1 MIVAL
6 AGGVGGSKLAD
17 GLYRRLAPDALSV
30 IVNTGDD
37 FQLYGL
43 HISPDADTV
52 LYTLAGL
59 ANPETGWGIAG
70 DTFET
75 LQALGRYGEETW
87 FQLGDRDF
95 STHILRTKR
104 LAAGWT
110 LTRVL
115 ASFTDS
121 LQVRARILPMSDN
134 PIATVIRTAAGEL
147 AFQDYFVRRQHAD
160 DVVGVAYA
168 GIESATLSDEVREVI
183 GSAEAVILCPSNP
196 IVSIGPILAVPGMR
210 DLLRTAPA
218 PIIAVSPLVQG
229 QALRGP
235 ADRMLAGLG
244 RVPSSAAIAE
254 LYSDFLDGIVID
266 RQDTAESER
275 IAALRVRVLTTDIIM
290 RETRD
295 RERLAG
301 EVLEFA
307 RRCSAAAGQDK
318 PAGRELG

>member
-17 GLYRRLAPDALSV
+17 GLYHRLAPDELCV
-30 IVNTGDD
+30 VVNTGDD
-37 FQLYGL
+37 FKLYGL
-43 HISPDADTV
+43 YISPDADTV

-59 ANPETGWGIAG
+59 ANPETGWGVAG

-75 LQALGRYGEETW
+75 LRALARYGEQTW

-95 STHILRTKR
+95 STHILRTER
-104 LAAGWT
+104 LASGWK

-115 ASFTDS
+115 ASFTDA
-121 LQVRARILPMSDN
+121 LQVQARILPMSDD
-134 PIATVIRTAAGEL
+134 PIATFVHTTAGEL

-160 DVVGVAYA
+160 DVLGVRFA
-168 GIESATLSDEVREVI
+168 GVENATMSEEVREAI
-183 GSAEAVILCPSNP
+183 TSAETIILCPSNP
-196 IVSIGPILAVPGMR
+196 VVSIGPILAVPGMR
-210 DLLRTAPA
+210 DLLRRSQA
-218 PIIAVSPLVQG
+218 PIIAVSPLVSG

-244 RVPSSAAIAE
+244 QVPSAATIAE
-254 LYSDFLDGIVID
+254 LYSDFLDGMVID
-266 RQDTAESER
+266 RQDSMESER
-275 IAALRVRVLTTDIIM
+275 IEALSVRVLTTDIIM
-290 RETRD
+290 RETPD

-307 RRCSAAAGQDK
+307 GILRAGAGTRRS
-318 PAGRELG
+318 AGRESR

>member
-59 ANPETGWGIAG
+59 ANPETGWGITG

-104 LAAGWT
+104 LAAGWP

-115 ASFTDS
+115 ASFTDA
-121 LQVRARILPMSDN
+121 LRVRARILPMSDN

-147 AFQDYFVRRQHAD
+147 AFQDYFVRRHHAD
-160 DVVGVAYA
+160 DVVGVAYT
-168 GIESATLSDEVREVI
+168 GIEAATLSEEVREAI

-244 RVPSSAAIAE
+244 RVPSSIAIAE
-254 LYSDFLDGIVID
+254 LYSDFLDGMVID
-266 RQDTAESER
+266 RQDSAESER

-290 RETRD
+290 RETPD
-295 RERLAG
+295 RERLAD

-307 RRCSAAAGQDK
+307 RRLSAAAGRGK
-318 PAGRELG
+318 PAGKELG

>member
-17 GLYRRLAPDALSV
+17 GLYRRLAPDELSI

-59 ANPETGWGIAG
+59 GNPETGWGIAG

-95 STHILRTKR
+95 STHILRTQR
-104 LAAGWT
+104 LRAGWK

-115 ASFTDS
+115 ASFTDA
-121 LQVRARILPMSDN
+121 LQVQARILPMSDD

-147 AFQDYFVRRQHAD
+147 AFQDYFVRRHHSD
-160 DVVGVAYA
+160 DVVGVTYA
-168 GIESATLSDEVREVI
+168 GMEVASLSEEAREAI
-183 GSAEAVILCPSNP
+183 GSAEAIILCPSNP
-196 IVSIGPILAVPGMR
+196 VVSIGPILAVPGMR
-210 DLLRTAPA
+210 DLLRRVPA
-218 PIIAVSPLVQG
+218 PIIAVSPLVKG

-244 RVPSSAAIAE
+244 RVPSAATIAE
-254 LYSDFLDGIVID
+254 LYSDFLDGMVID
-266 RQDTAESER
+266 RQDSAESER
-275 IAALRVRVLTTDIIM
+275 ITTLSIRVLATDIIM
-290 RETRD
+290 GEMDD

-307 RRCSAAAGQDK
+307 RHLRGSAGEDN
-318 PAGRELG
+318 PAGRELR

>member
-17 GLYRRLAPDALSV
+17 GLYRRLAPDELSV

-37 FQLYGL
+37 FQMYGL

-52 LYTLAGL
+52 LYTLAEL

-75 LQALGRYGEETW
+75 LRALGRYGEETW

-95 STHILRTKR
+95 STHILRTQR
-104 LAAGWT
+104 LGAGWK

-115 ASFTDS
+115 ESFTDA
-121 LQVRARILPMSDN
+121 LQVRARILPMSDDS
-134 PIATVIRTAAGEL
+134 IATVIRTATGDL
-147 AFQDYFVRRQHAD
+147 AFQDYFVRRHQAD
-160 DVVGVAYA
+160 DVVGVTYA
-168 GIESATLSDEVREVI
+168 GVENATLGREVREAI
-183 GSAEAVILCPSNP
+183 EAAEAIILCPSNP
-196 IVSIGPILAVPGMR
+196 VVSIGPILAVPGMR
-210 DLLRTAPA
+210 DLLRSATA
-218 PIIAVSPLVQG
+218 PIIAVSPLVKG

-244 RVPSSAAIAE
+244 REPSAAAIAE

-266 RQDTAESER
+266 RQDSVESER
-275 IAALRVRVLTTDIIM
+275 IAALSIRVLTTDIIM
-290 RETRD
+290 RDTEG

-307 RRCSAAAGQDK
+307 RDLAKG
-318 PAGRELG
+318 AGRASWPEGS